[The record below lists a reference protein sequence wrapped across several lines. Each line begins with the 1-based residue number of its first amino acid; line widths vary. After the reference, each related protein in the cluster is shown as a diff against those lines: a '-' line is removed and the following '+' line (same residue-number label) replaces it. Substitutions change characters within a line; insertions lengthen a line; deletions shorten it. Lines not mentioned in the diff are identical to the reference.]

1 MGGVG
6 GGNIAS
12 EMACEYYL
20 EKLSDSINSVDDLSN
35 IDDKILGKFMINSIS
50 KANFEIYRESNRSPE
65 LRGMGTTL
73 VSCVIQNKKVLIANV
88 GDSRLY
94 HISPEKITQVTKDHS
109 YVQTLVDAG
118 KISPA
123 QAAIH
128 PNKNIITRAVGVD
141 TQVECDLYLITP
153 TDGYLLLCSDGLS
166 NYMNK
171 DFFLSTVNS
180 ELDLSE
186 KAKLLTD
193 YANQC
198 GGADNVT
205 VVLIK
210 L

>member
-20 EKLSDSINSVDDLSN
+20 EKLSDYINSVDDHSM
-35 IDDKILGKFMINSIS
+35 IDDKLLGKFMINSIN
-50 KANFEIYRESNRSPE
+50 KANFEIYREASRNTE

-73 VSCVIQNKKVLIANV
+73 VSCVIQGNKVLIANV

-94 HISPEKITQVTKDHS
+94 HLSSDKITQVTKDHS
-109 YVQTLVDAG
+109 YVQTLVDTG

-123 QAAIH
+123 QAASH

-141 TQVECDLYLITP
+141 SQVECDLYLINP
-153 TDGYLLLCSDGLS
+153 NGGYLLLCSDGLS
-166 NYMNK
+166 NYMNTE
-171 DFFLSTVNS
+171 FFLNTVNS
-180 ELDLSE
+180 QLDISE
-186 KAKLLTD
+186 KTKLLTD
-193 YANQC
+193 YANNC